1 LVAPTT
7 LKKRVILLLLIS
19 RLNKK
24 ILFLLLFPQQNFPF
38 ILSLKLYKK
47 GKKERKCAREGGKKK
62 SFSLLKYLKVVTKAK
77 LGKKIFFQLF

>member
-19 RLNKK
+19 RLEFLKK

-47 GKKERKCAREGGKKK
+47 GKKKGNARRRGERKK
-62 SFSLLKYLKVVTKAK
+62 FSEVVTKAK
-77 LGKKIFFQLF
+77 PG